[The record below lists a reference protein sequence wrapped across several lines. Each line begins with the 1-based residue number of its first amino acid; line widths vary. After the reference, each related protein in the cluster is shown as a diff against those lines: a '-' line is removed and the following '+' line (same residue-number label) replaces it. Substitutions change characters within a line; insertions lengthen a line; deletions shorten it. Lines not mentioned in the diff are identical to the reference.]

1 MRLKLKNFLS
11 SNSLNDD
18 RKRQFIII
26 VRLIKKRKREG
37 SIKSNI
43 YGILNVIFFDLK
55 RLENNNLII

>member
-43 YGILNVIFFDLK
+43 NGILNVIFFDLK
-55 RLENNNLII
+55 RLEKNNLII

>member
-1 MRLKLKNFLS
+1 MKNFLS